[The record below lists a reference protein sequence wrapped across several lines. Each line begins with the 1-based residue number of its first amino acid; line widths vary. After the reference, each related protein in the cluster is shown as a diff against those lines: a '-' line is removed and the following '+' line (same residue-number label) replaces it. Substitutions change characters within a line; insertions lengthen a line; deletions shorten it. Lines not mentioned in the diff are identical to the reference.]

1 MASNFP
7 TFYFT
12 INTHMNTQNIIGYKK
27 GNKIDIIQFI
37 VPVIIIFITIFISNI
52 LRQNRVD
59 NITYQHKQQIKYIK
73 Y

>member
-1 MASNFP
+1 
-7 TFYFT
+7 
-12 INTHMNTQNIIGYKK
+12 MNTQNIIGYKK

-59 NITYQHKQQIKYIK
+59 NRTYQHKQQIKYIK